1 MRKRALA
8 FVMAAAMVASLTACG
23 SGSTTETT
31 AAQTTAAAAET
42 TAAGDTA
49 AAAETEA
56 AGDASGVDVS
66 AWKDQTVTCIVPY
79 DAGGGTDT
87 VMRALADAAKG
98 SFKNISVENRSGGGG
113 ATGMLAGANAKADG
127 TTVTMITVELATLE
141 AMGTNAGL
149 TYTQFKPIMM
159 VNSACSA
166 ITVNAKDD
174 RFNTIQDL
182 IEYSKENE
190 ISMGN
195 SGNGAIW
202 HLAAAGLAKETGAKF
217 KHVAYDGAAGAI
229 TDLLGEHIDAVAV
242 SYAEV
247 ANYVESGDLKVLA
260 VMSENRLDSIP
271 DVPTCKEAGYDVV
284 LGTWRGL
291 GVPKDTPDEVVE
303 QLYTIFSQAAESDAF
318 VEFMNNSNNVIDI
331 MDGKTFEERIAKDLE
346 TYTSLVTDLGLKIQ

>member
-1 MRKRALA
+1 MKKRVLSLAL
-8 FVMAAAMVASLTACG
+8 AAAMAASLTAC
-23 SGSTTETT
+23 SGNSTTTETT
-31 AAQTTAAAAET
+31 AAVEETKAAEN
-42 TAAGDTA
+42 AN
-49 AAAETEA
+49 TESKEA
-56 AGDASGVDVS
+56 DGSGVDVS
-66 AWKDQTVTCIVPY
+66 DWKNKTVTCIVPY

-113 ATGMLAGANAKADG
+113 ATGMLAGANATADG

-149 TYTQFKPIMM
+149 TYSMSKPIMM

-174 RFNTIQDL
+174 RFNTIEDF
-182 IEYSKENE
+182 INYAKENE
-190 ISMGN
+190 VSMGN

-260 VMSENRLDSIP
+260 VMNDKRLDTIP
-271 DVPTCKEAGYDVV
+271 DVPTCKEAGYNVV

-291 GVPKDTPDEVVE
+291 GVPAGTPDEVVE
-303 QLYTIFSQAAESDAF
+303 QLYQIFSDAAQSDAF
-318 VEFMNNSNNVIDI
+318 VDFMNKSNNVIDI
-331 MDGKTFEERIAKDLE
+331 MDGPSFEDRIIADLD
-346 TYTSLVTDLGLKIQ
+346 TYKALVTDLGLKIQ